1 MPLKG
6 GIQFNITPGQYV
18 YTNDG
23 LDLVQQFDPQSTT
36 STESLQVDTFN
47 SVSNFVETRLP
58 SAANII
64 TSSGD
69 NASNNVTFSNVIL
82 LPSLADDGGQ
92 VLSSVQY
99 ITGDQDTDS
108 QFKYVVASDV
118 ELLNSF
124 RPNNVDVFADEQSS
138 GEMIITA
145 IDVNAS
151 TDEVDQSNI
160 QMGTA
165 DQMNFDSI
173 SKLPAYLQNKLTD
186 KDHAILHSMQ
196 ASNGHQYRH
205 LHNIFVDNGQ
215 TIYSSEL
222 IPTNIQNGNA
232 LPDIS
237 YLDQN
242 NYHQNDGATCS
253 SNTFPANFVDATT
266 QNDQLLDQLI
276 AEAEARLLFDDNDGP
291 KILHQLPNYTDES
304 NQNQYSLEISQDSN
318 LLPLNREHE
327 RMIVEDAIQPLCK

>member
-1 MPLKG
+1 MPFKG
-6 GIQFNITPGQYV
+6 GIQFNIAPGQYV

-23 LDLVQQFDPQSTT
+23 LDLVEQFDPQSST
-36 STESLQVDTFN
+36 STETLQVDSFN
-47 SVSNFVETRLP
+47 SVSNFVENQLQNAT
-58 SAANII
+58 NII
-64 TSSGD
+64 ATSGD
-69 NASNNVTFSNVIL
+69 GSNNAVTFSNVIL
-82 LPSLADDGGQ
+82 LPSMNDDASQ
-92 VLSSVQY
+92 ALSSVQF
-99 ITGDQDTDS
+99 ITSDQDTDN

-151 TDEVDQSNI
+151 TDGINQSNV
-160 QMGTA
+160 QMVNA
-165 DQMNFDSI
+165 DQMNFDPH
-173 SKLPAYLQNKLTD
+173 KLPEYLQNKLND
-186 KDHAILHSMQ
+186 NEMLMQ
-196 ASNGHQYRH
+196 STNGQQYRH
-205 LHNIFVDNGQ
+205 VQNIFVDNGQ

-237 YLDQN
+237 YLDQD

-266 QNDQLLDQLI
+266 PSDQLLDQLI

-291 KILHQLPNYTDES
+291 KIMHQLPNFVES
-304 NQNQYSLEISQDSN
+304 NQNQYSLAISQDSN

-327 RMIVEDAIQPLCK
+327 RMIMENAIQPLCKYSEKC